1 MKGQFIYGALVGFIG
16 YYAYIMYMEK
26 KNKPQEVVAV
36 QETITN
42 ITPQNGYSALLSEY
56 DVIVPS
62 PTNLKTRN
70 TIKQPKRARHKTTKT
85 A

>member
-1 MKGQFIYGALVGFIG
+1 MKGQLIYGALVGFIG
-16 YYAYIMYMEK
+16 YYAYVMLMEK
-26 KNKPQEVVAV
+26 KNKPQEIVAV

-56 DVIVPS
+56 DIVIPS
-62 PTNLKTRN
+62 STNLKTRN
-70 TIKQPKRARHKTTKT
+70 TIKQPKRARHKTKKT